1 MKLKDEIVETERHGV
16 DEAKQTKP
24 RSWASGP
31 ESGLNS
37 VPSEFAG
44 ILTYVTTRASRAFPP
59 QTVESVY
66 PRVSNT
72 IPES

>member
-31 ESGLNS
+31 ESGLN
-37 VPSEFAG
+37 SEFAG